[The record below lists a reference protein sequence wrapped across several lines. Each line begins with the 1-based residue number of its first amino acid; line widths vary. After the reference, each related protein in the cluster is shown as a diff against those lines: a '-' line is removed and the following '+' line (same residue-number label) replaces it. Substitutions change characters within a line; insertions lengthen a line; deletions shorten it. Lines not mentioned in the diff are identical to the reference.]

1 MGTTNSHPRNNINH
15 EQPCQIALYNHSKMS
30 LMKARTV
37 VNTQYKMDRF
47 IFTIHNDIFV
57 FIVAESDYCQPLSL
71 THSLLLLRLDFYG
84 PGV

>member
-15 EQPCQIALYNHSKMS
+15 ELPCQIALYNHSKMS
-30 LMKARTV
+30 LMKARIV

-57 FIVAESDYCQPLSL
+57 FIVAESDYCPPLSV
-71 THSLLLLRLDFYG
+71 THSLML
-84 PGV
+84 